1 MEINNI
7 NLRRD
12 GDALVPCANPLL
24 LADFKG
30 WTPVATV
37 GGSILAFKDREVA
50 LGSPDNSTNVGAAVR
65 CVVAKDDSTFIVM
78 TGSGAVELS
87 VKGNVLYTTRPDAS
101 FPAVGMRAVAA
112 NRLSATVPRRHLSSG
127 ISSGAL
133 KKSDEKALTDDFCNA
148 YRRLCSQ
155 SSAAGSAIQP
165 AIARY
170 RLAGHDG
177 STLFVSQPVLLMPD
191 GGAQFC
197 DYHAVYSS
205 DGQTVNEYTVEA
217 ATWKLALS
225 LRADNSA
232 RQRAAK
238 LDVLLTPLFH
248 PFDTNLPSP
257 VLYGRYASATD
268 VFARI
273 ALPGRQ
279 RGLGKAFS
287 QNSQKT
293 VRDAVAHLD
302 RLETCIASVN
312 DPFAENREISL
323 DIPSQPDPETDAM
336 KIARTLAKPAEKL
349 RREFALT
356 TMPNTFTASQ
366 GAAGASATM
375 WANITAIPFGGYM
388 PSSFAARTVAG
399 QAWTATVA
407 VRFRN
412 GKGVVRSE
420 SGMSEAFTALSP
432 LLCYPSP
439 DAVGMTVQIVSGGTV
454 RRGSFALSP
463 DDSGQF
469 SIYVS
474 PGLDATELP
483 VVASEQTLTFPDA
496 SEALSPMLAFAPS
509 ANPLAIAALSDA
521 PGYVTALA
529 ARTATEESWEFGR
542 SRFIAATA
550 SEIFSAGTSHDFRR
564 ISLRTLS
571 HSGIT
576 GTGCICPD
584 GKCGFFAIADGNL
597 LRLGSRGATV
607 IDPDR
612 RYSSAAWN
620 TRRNEL
626 WARTVEGDTLVFE
639 GGSTDFVSM
648 RKDLDISRFAQCG
661 DAACAVSDS
670 GIYLTREETTGG
682 RQQIEHC
689 RIIVPARYDLCH
701 IKKIRIDMQA
711 SAFDGEITVEGIAAG
726 TARPWLIKRCAISGS
741 VAGPV
746 VLPLISRPLR
756 AIRLTISGSASSDFR
771 LKNRLTLP

>member
-7 NLRRD
+7 NLMHD
-12 GDALVPCANPLL
+12 GDALVPSANPLL
-24 LADFKG
+24 LSDFKG
-30 WTPVATV
+30 WTPVATI
-37 GGSILAFKDREVA
+37 GGSLLAFKGREIA
-50 LGSPDNSTNVGAAVR
+50 LGSPDNSTNVGAAVS
-65 CVVAKDDSTFIVM
+65 CIVAKNDSTFIAM

-112 NRLSATVPRRHLSSG
+112 NRLSATVPRRRLSSG

-148 YRRLCSQ
+148 YRRLCSLA
-155 SSAAGSAIQP
+155 SSAGSAIQP

-170 RLAGHDG
+170 RLVGHDG
-177 STLFVSQPVLLMPD
+177 RTLFLSQPVLLLPD

-205 DGQTVNEYTVEA
+205 DGQTVNEYTIEA

-232 RQRAAK
+232 RQRAAR

-248 PFDTNLPSP
+248 PFDTDMPSP
-257 VLYGRYASATD
+257 VLYGRYATATD

-293 VRDAVAHLD
+293 VRDAVARLD

-312 DPFAENREISL
+312 DPFAENREITI

-349 RREFALT
+349 RRELALT
-356 TMPNTFTASQ
+356 TMPNTFAASL
-366 GAAGASATM
+366 GATSAAAAM
-375 WANITAIPFGGYM
+375 WANITAIPFGGFM
-388 PSSFAARTVAG
+388 PSSFATRTVAG
-399 QAWTATVA
+399 QAWKATVA

-412 GKGVVRSE
+412 GKGVVRTE
-420 SGMSEAFTALSP
+420 SGTSGAFTALSP

-463 DDSGQF
+463 DESGRF

-483 VVASEQTLTFPDA
+483 VVSSEQTFTFPDA

-509 ANPLAIAALSDA
+509 ANPLAIAALTDA

-529 ARTATEESWEFGR
+529 ARTSAEQSWEFGR

-550 SEIFSAGTSHDFRR
+550 SEIFSAGTSQDFRR
-564 ISLRTLS
+564 ISLRTLG
-571 HSGIT
+571 HSGVA
-576 GTGCICPD
+576 GDGCICPD
-584 GKCGFFAIADGNL
+584 GRGGFFAIADGSL
-597 LRLGSRGATV
+597 LRFGSRGTV
-607 IDPDR
+607 VFDPDR
-612 RYSSAAWN
+612 RYSSVAWN
-620 TRRNEL
+620 VRRNEL
-626 WARTVEGDTLVFE
+626 WARTAKGDTLVFE

-648 RKDLDISRFAQCG
+648 RKDLDVSRFAQCG

-670 GIYLTREETTGG
+670 GIYLTGEETTGG
-682 RQQIEHC
+682 LRQIEH
-689 RIIVPARYDLCH
+689 RRVIVPSRYDLCH
-701 IKKIRIDMQA
+701 IDKIRIDMQA
-711 SAFDGEITVEGIAAG
+711 SAFDGEIIVEGIA
-726 TARPWLIKRCAISGS
+726 TDTSRPWLIKRCAICGS
-741 VAGPV
+741 VAGPL
-746 VLPLISRPLR
+746 VLPLISRPFR
-756 AIRLTISGSASSDFR
+756 ALRLTIRATASPDFR
-771 LKNRLTLP
+771 LHF